1 MKETLKD
8 LLEFTYKRSVDDNIE
23 DFMKIYGVISKLCTY
38 LIIKNVLTQEEVS
51 KILDLDTDI
60 NNLFKSEVE

>member
-1 MKETLKD
+1 MKNELIELFSD
-8 LLEFTYKRSVDDNIE
+8 TYKMTIE
-23 DFMKIYGVISKLCTY
+23 DNKEDFIKIMDVISKLCTY

>member
-1 MKETLKD
+1 MKEELKE
-8 LLEFTYKRSVDDNIE
+8 LLAFTYKRSVDDNKE
-23 DFMKIYGVISKLCTY
+23 DFMKIMCVISKLCSY
-38 LIIKNVLTQEEVS
+38 LIIKNVLTREEVS

>member
-1 MKETLKD
+1 MKNELVELFND
-8 LLEFTYKRSVDDNIE
+8 TYKRTVEDNKE
-23 DFMKIYGVISKLCTY
+23 DFIKIIGVISKLCTY
-38 LIIKNVLTQEEVS
+38 LIIKNILTQEEVS

>member
-1 MKETLKD
+1 MKNELVELFND
-8 LLEFTYKRSVDDNIE
+8 TYKRTVEDNKE
-23 DFMKIYGVISKLCTY
+23 DFIKIIDAISKLCAY
-38 LIIKNVLTQEEVS
+38 LIAKNILTQEEVS

>member
-1 MKETLKD
+1 MKEELKE
-8 LLEFTYKRSVDDNIE
+8 LLAFTYKKSLDDNKE
-23 DFMKIYGVISKLCTY
+23 DFIKIMCVISKLCSY
-38 LIIKNVLTQEEVS
+38 LIIKNILTQEEVS

>member
-1 MKETLKD
+1 MKKELAELFND
-8 LLEFTYKRSVDDNIE
+8 IYKRTVEDNKE
-23 DFMKIYGVISKLCTY
+23 DFINIIGVISKLCTY

>member
-1 MKETLKD
+1 MKNELAELFND
-8 LLEFTYKRSVDDNIE
+8 TYEMTVEDNKE
-23 DFMKIYGVISKLCTY
+23 DFIKIMGVISKLVTY
-38 LIIKNVLTQEEVS
+38 LIVKNVLTQEEVS